1 MDVISDT
8 FGGDSDVEDIPTGDC
23 CLIRCHKREDERV
36 GVGEGESS
44 VGMLKFSILEQ
55 NQRLRGKKCEFKYY
69 LYDNEKS
76 WSRSRGEIASK
87 LNTKDKIKKVRI

>member
-8 FGGDSDVEDIPTGDC
+8 FGGDSDVEDIATGDC

-44 VGMLKFSILEQ
+44 VGMLKF
-55 NQRLRGKKCEFKYY
+55 
-69 LYDNEKS
+69 
-76 WSRSRGEIASK
+76 
-87 LNTKDKIKKVRI
+87 